1 MIAALYVVIT
11 FSLAAISFG
20 AIQVRPAEAFNHLAS
35 YNKRY
40 IFAVTMGC
48 VIANV
53 FSPLGIVD
61 VFVGGGST
69 LGMLLAIY
77 FVSKRLSNETTKLVA
92 NTLIACLFMFPIA
105 IELHFV
111 SNLPIIGTF
120 ISLAISEAIS
130 MVVGGLLIKAV
141 ARKVDLY
148 Q

>member
-1 MIAALYVVIT
+1 MKVKEMTKTSMIAALYVVIT

-20 AIQVRPAEAFNHLAS
+20 AIQVRPAEAFNHLVS

-53 FSPLGIVD
+53 FSPLGIID

-77 FVSKRLSNETTKLVA
+77 FVSKRLSNETTKLVV
-92 NTLIACLFMFPIA
+92 NILI
-105 IELHFV
+105 
-111 SNLPIIGTF
+111 
-120 ISLAISEAIS
+120 
-130 MVVGGLLIKAV
+130 
-141 ARKVDLY
+141 
-148 Q
+148 